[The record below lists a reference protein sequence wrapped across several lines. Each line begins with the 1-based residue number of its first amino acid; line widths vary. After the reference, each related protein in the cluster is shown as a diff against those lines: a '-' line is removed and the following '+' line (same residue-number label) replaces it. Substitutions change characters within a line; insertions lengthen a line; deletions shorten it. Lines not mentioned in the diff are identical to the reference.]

1 VLDLHRLRLLHEL
14 HARGTIAAVADAL
27 QFTPSAVSQQLA
39 VLEREA
45 GVPLL
50 ERAGRG
56 VRLTDAALVLVR
68 HADVLLERAEVAQAE
83 LAAAAGTVAGR
94 GRIASFQSAAFHLA
108 VPAMQALAREAPGL
122 RCELIESEPEESL
135 PALALGD
142 VDLVLADEW
151 QHQPLARP
159 AGVEREDLWRDPVRL
174 VLPENHPSARPHRR
188 AVPLAEL
195 AGDAWTTGQRDT
207 GWEQMTERT
216 CRELGGFDPDLRHRT
231 NDSVTSLALV
241 AGGQAVTLLPAL
253 PGIRPGVTARDI
265 GEGPVYRTIF
275 AASRAAD
282 AKRPSVQALLAAVRA
297 AAADLGWRQARPV
310 A

>member
-1 VLDLHRLRLLHEL
+1 MLDLRRLRLLYEL

-56 VRLTDAALVLVR
+56 VRLTDAALVLVG
-68 HADVLLERAEVAQAE
+68 HADALLARAEVAQAE
-83 LAAAAGTVAGR
+83 LAAATGRVAGR
-94 GRIASFQSAAFHLA
+94 GRIASFQSVEFHVA
-108 VPAMQALAREAPGL
+108 IPAMQALAREAPDL
-122 RCELIESEPEESL
+122 RCELVESEPEQSL

-159 AGVEREDLWRDPVRL
+159 AGVDRHDLWRDPVHV
-174 VLPENHPSARPHRR
+174 VLPQDHPVARRHPH

-195 AGDAWTTGQRDT
+195 AGAAWTSGQRGT
-207 GWEQMTERT
+207 AWQEMTERT
-216 CRELGGFDPDLRHRT
+216 CRELGGFDPDIRHRT

-253 PGIRPGVTARDI
+253 VDPRSAGVAVRAIAD
-265 GEGPVYRTIF
+265 GGVHRTIF
-275 AASRAAD
+275 AATRAAD
-282 AKRPSVQALLAAVRA
+282 AKRPSVQALLGAVRRA
-297 AAADLGWRQARPV
+297 SLFRRQRAGV
-310 A
+310 T

>member
-1 VLDLHRLRLLHEL
+1 MLDLHRLRLLHEL

-45 GVPLL
+45 GLALL

-56 VRLTDAALVLVR
+56 VRLTDAALVLVG
-68 HADVLLERAEVAQAE
+68 HAEALLERAEVAEAE
-83 LAAAAGTVAGR
+83 LAGAAGGVAGR
-94 GRIASFQSAAFHLA
+94 GRIASFQSVAFQLA
-108 VPAMQALAREAPGL
+108 VPAMQTLASEAPDL
-122 RCELIESEPEESL
+122 RCELIEAEPEESL
-135 PALALGD
+135 PALVLGD

-151 QHQPLARP
+151 QHQPLARL

-174 VLPENHPSARPHRR
+174 VLPADHAAARRHRR

-195 AGDAWTTGQRDT
+195 ADEAWTTGHRDT
-207 GWEQMTERT
+207 GWEAMTERT
-216 CRELGGFDPDLRHRT
+216 CRELGDFDPDIRHRT

-241 AGGQAVTLLPAL
+241 AGGQAVTLLPTLVDPEAH
-253 PGIRPGVTARDI
+253 PSVAVRAIAKGSVH
-265 GEGPVYRTIF
+265 RTIF
-275 AASRAAD
+275 TATRSAD
-282 AKRPSVQALLAAVRA
+282 AKRPSVQALLGAVRSA
-297 AAADLGWRQARPV
+297 ARDLGWADG